1 MIYLLLFASVILG
14 YIVSLVFSK
23 KGIKYTGL
31 YLAFSGAFLLSIT
44 VFELLPEVFAH
55 ANKDIAIWV
64 MIGILVQIFLEF
76 FSKGAEHGH
85 IHLHDKRK
93 MFPWVLFA
101 SLSAHA
107 LMEGL
112 PISEHN
118 NMLWAIIVHKVPVA
132 IILSVFFIQADY
144 KKTTTLAFMLLFA
157 AMTPLGSYLMHT
169 VPFFETHHME
179 LKAMV
184 IGIFLHVSTTI
195 LFESSKDHSF
205 NLAKVSTI
213 LIAIV
218 LAYFI

>member
-14 YIVSLVFSK
+14 YVISVIFSK
-23 KGIKYTGL
+23 KGIKHTGL

-44 VFELLPEVFAH
+44 VFELLPEVFAD
-55 ANKDIAIWV
+55 ANKEIAVWV
-64 MIGILVQIFLEF
+64 MVGILIQIFLEF

-85 IHLHDKRK
+85 VHLHDKQK
-93 MFPWVLFA
+93 VFPWVLFA
-101 SLSAHA
+101 SLSIHA
-107 LMEGL
+107 IMEGL
-112 PISEHN
+112 PISEGN

-132 IILSVFFIQADY
+132 IILSLFFIQANY

-157 AMTPLGSYLMHT
+157 LMTPLGSYLMHT
-169 VPFFETHHME
+169 VSFFESHHME

-195 LFESSKDHSF
+195 LFESSKNHSF
-205 NLAKVSTI
+205 NLAKVTTI
-213 LIAIV
+213 LLAII

>member
-1 MIYLLLFASVILG
+1 MIYLLLFASVIIG
-14 YIVSLVFSK
+14 YAVSVIFSK
-23 KGIKYTGL
+23 KGVKHTGL

-44 VFELLPEVFAH
+44 VFELLPEVFAN

-64 MIGILVQIFLEF
+64 MIGILIQIFLEF

-101 SLSAHA
+101 SLSVHA

-112 PISEHN
+112 PVSEGNH
-118 NMLWAIIVHKVPVA
+118 MLWAIIIHKVPVA
-132 IILSVFFIQADY
+132 IILSLFFIQAEY

-157 AMTPLGSYLMHT
+157 LMTPLGSYLMHT
-169 VPFFETHHME
+169 VPFFKTHHME
-179 LKAMV
+179 LNALV

-205 NLAKVSTI
+205 NLAKVTTI
-213 LIAIV
+213 LLAIV